1 LVVDSRGTLY
11 GTAPYKGPAGVIFKL
26 SPDGTYIIVHFFT
39 GTDGFA
45 PVAGL
50 MSDSKGNLFGTTADG
65 GTTNS
70 GVVFRLS
77 PDGTSTGTYTVL
89 HSFSGMDGASPQTS
103 LYADKSGNLYG
114 TTSEG
119 GAHGAGT
126 VFKLTGTGFV
136 P

>member
-1 LVVDSRGTLY
+1 
-11 GTAPYKGPAGVIFKL
+11 
-26 SPDGTYIIVHFFT
+26 
-39 GTDGFA
+39 
-45 PVAGL
+45 VAGL
-50 MSDSKGNLFGTTADG
+50 ISDSKGNLFGTTADG

-70 GVVFRLS
+70 GVVS

-89 HSFSGMDGASPQTS
+89 HNFSGKDGAHRRAS

-126 VFKLTGTGFV
+126 VFKLTGTRFV
-136 P
+136 PQTSDAFGVMAKDVYLHGCRFRN